1 MKIVGI
7 SACCSGIAHTYMARE
22 ALLNA
27 ADDLGVDIHIETQG
41 TIGVENELTPEQI
54 AEADA
59 VLLAVD
65 VHVEGR
71 ERFEGKRVMEIP
83 TDIAIK
89 APRQVLKKIQAE
101 L

>member
-7 SACCSGIAHTYMARE
+7 CACCSGIAHTYMARE

-27 ADDLGVDIHIETQG
+27 ADDLGVDINIETQG
-41 TIGVENELTPEQI
+41 TIGVENELTAEQI
-54 AEADA
+54 AAADA

-65 VHVEGR
+65 VHIEGR
-71 ERFEGKRVMEIP
+71 ERFKGKRVMEIP

>member
-7 SACCSGIAHTYMARE
+7 CACCSGIAHTYMARQ

-27 ADDLGVDIHIETQG
+27 ADDLGVDINIETQG
-41 TIGVENELTPEQI
+41 TIGVENELTAEQI
-54 AEADA
+54 AADA

-65 VHVEGR
+65 VHIEGR